1 MVSLNNVF
9 IIIYPYQFSILN
21 YECSAHNTQFINLSI
36 YQFSIFNSQ
45 CSIFNFFLTKTRKKF
60 STINPKYFKLFPY
73 MNIKLKYFG
82 HYRSR
87 PGGARARALFYKQNC
102 NSFLMVLAKAK

>member
-1 MVSLNNVF
+1 
-9 IIIYPYQFSILN
+9 
-21 YECSAHNTQFINLSI
+21 
-36 YQFSIFNSQ
+36 
-45 CSIFNFFLTKTRKKF
+45 
-60 STINPKYFKLFPY
+60 